1 MCYFSQFFACLHRS
15 LLNFILN
22 AHCIFRLLLFY
33 IFASFLLQFCYF
45 DPFFFSWYQI
55 EIDYFW
61 LVFLHRRVEMFYD
74 WSFFSASR
82 SFCVQ
87 NSVLISF
94 FSLFPL
100 KYFFVAAVY
109 SFFLLSI
116 CKLRDAFIARNFIW
130 PVLFCKVLVCSIFGL
145 IIKRITLFF
154 KNSPTQF

>member
-1 MCYFSQFFACLHRS
+1 MLIVFFDFFYFMFSRLFSSNFA
-15 LLNFILN
+15 ILT
-22 AHCIFRLLLFY
+22 R
-33 IFASFLLQFCYF
+33 
-45 DPFFFSWYQI
+45 FFFRDIKLKLIIFGWCFFT
-55 EIDYFW
+55 DVLKCFTT
-61 LVFLHRRVEMFYD
+61 
-74 WSFFSASR
+74 FFSASR

-116 CKLRDAFIARNFIW
+116 CKLRDAFISRNFIW